1 MLCFLHILDISSVD
15 NIQSQK
21 SETAEAMYEIILSDR
36 NQVGGTYVAG
46 NYGQKYMTELCNC

>member
-1 MLCFLHILDISSVD
+1 LDISSVD